1 MRTFQNNFGCVY
13 QALNLFRLSLSFCGG
28 VSVGFFVLF
37 CFVLFRFFIL
47 KNCLEVF
54 VKKSFPKTQ
63 MTAQLCSQLGTRT
76 HQMGSSS

>member
-28 VSVGFFVLF
+28 VSVGF
-37 CFVLFRFFIL
+37 FVLFRFFIL